1 MSTISTGTLLTT
13 AFVVKSDLS
22 GTLQIQTG
30 ASSANAVYIDS
41 SQNVGIGNISPSTKL
56 DVTGNVLLSAANSF
70 LRFNAGGPQLYVT
83 VGNTLQFSMNGGGSE
98 AMRIDN
104 NGNLGIGT
112 TSPSVRLDV
121 QDTAAIARVTSTTG
135 TNAVRYQVINTGGTS
150 QFGRESSGGGTILSG
165 ADGYSTVL
173 TGTGAYPMVFG
184 TNSAER
190 MRIDS
195 SGNVGIGVTPSAW
208 LSTVKAIQLSNRASI
223 YTDSSG
229 NTIVGN
235 NSFVNS
241 SSQDTYLQTAQASA
255 YLQGAGQHKW
265 YNAPSGTAGNAITFT
280 QAMTLDAS
288 GNLGIG
294 TSSITGKLNITGTE
308 SGGFTGITTYSAL
321 NSAAAK
327 TDYIQF
333 KPSIELNT
341 AAGEAGGYTILVKQQ
356 GAYKNS
362 IVASGV
368 TNNGSNYLSFS
379 TTNEAMRI
387 DTSGNIVIGSITA
400 GTQKLTVASSSAEI
414 GINLVNTGST
424 GRTYELISGGSGGA
438 FAGGLFGI
446 YDRTAAAARLA
457 IDSSGNVGIGTTSP
471 IGKLDINANAS
482 TAAFAVATNSNGS
495 LPSATPSGLVIGQNY
510 GGGSAGSAEI
520 DFIFNSSTYVGDNG
534 GFRFYQRTGA
544 STVNEMMRMTQNAL
558 YMYTGGTERMRITS
572 TGSVG
577 IGTSSPSNT
586 LQVVGGIGST
596 GGSVTSSGAAIT
608 MYYDT
613 SNDYGV
619 TSVLNNGVAW
629 KQYVIRSAGL
639 IFKTSSDV
647 EAARFDTS
655 GQLGIGTT
663 SPIRKLTVSTAGS
676 CEFVLQDSSQGT
688 DSKNWRIFN
697 TGAQMYL
704 GTLNDAGSAGTDVM
718 IMDRTGRVRMP
729 NQPYLHATVNSG
741 VAGPNF
747 AVHNTVTIP
756 YNSIITNTG
765 NYFNTS
771 TYTFTCPVA
780 GVYLVYASIQI
791 GSMQGTSGVGPNFQ
805 IVRNGTVITGTYNFI
820 LTGTG
825 YQKEE
830 GTAYVKC
837 AANDTLCVN
846 YYTGSAMTGGGAEFN
861 GDVRNALCIAFIG

>member
-41 SQNVGIGNISPSTKL
+41 SQNVGVGNISPSAKL
-56 DVTGNVLLSAANSF
+56 DVTGNILLSASNPL

-98 AMRIDN
+98 AMRIDS

-112 TSPSVRLDV
+112 SSPSVRLDV

-173 TGTGAYPMVFG
+173 TGAGAYPMVFG

-294 TSSITGKLNITGTE
+294 TTSPVTNLTISSASAATGGDGTQYVQAIYTGT
-308 SGGFTGITTYSAL
+308 GTTNA
-321 NSAAAK
+321 
-327 TDYIQF
+327 
-333 KPSIELNT
+333 
-341 AAGEAGGYTILVKQQ
+341 GYTT
-356 GAYKNS
+356 KNYYGTS
-362 IVASGV
+362 QFFQWN
-368 TNNGSNYLSFS
+368 NNGTRLGNRII
-379 TTNEAMRI
+379 TN
-387 DTSGNIVIGSITA
+387 S
-400 GTQKLTVASSSAEI
+400 
-414 GINLVNTGST
+414 
-424 GRTYELISGGSGGA
+424 GSGALVFTYGNDSE
-438 FAGGLFGI
+438 GM
-446 YDRTAAAARLA
+446 R
-457 IDSSGNVGIGTTSP
+457 IDSSGNVGIGTSSP
-471 IGKLDINANAS
+471 IGKLDISAGSSN
-482 TAAFAVATNSNGS
+482 TAFAVTSNSNGS

-558 YMYTGGTERMRITS
+558 YMYTGGTERMRIDS
-572 TGSVG
+572 SGNVG
-577 IGTSSPSNT
+577 IGT
-586 LQVVGGIGST
+586 G
-596 GGSVTSSGAAIT
+596 
-608 MYYDT
+608 
-613 SNDYGV
+613 
-619 TSVLNNGVAW
+619 
-629 KQYVIRSAGL
+629 
-639 IFKTSSDV
+639 
-647 EAARFDTS
+647 
-655 GQLGIGTT
+655 

-747 AVHNTVTIP
+747 SVHNTVTIP

-837 AANDTLCVN
+837 AANDTLYVN